1 MRFFLDNKLECLNQ
15 RDHKLQQDQAN
26 YRYVG
31 ANSQKLLGRI
41 RQRGFKQVFDIL
53 DDDKVSNKSGPWF
66 DILTCFSFR
75 GFESILVAYI
85 FVCPGWPCQ
94 ASKCKFTTAE
104 SRHS

>member
-1 MRFFLDNKLECLNQ
+1 MRFFLDNKLECLSQ
-15 RDHKLQQDQAN
+15 RDHRLQQDQAN

-66 DILTCFSFR
+66 DIL
-75 GFESILVAYI
+75 
-85 FVCPGWPCQ
+85 
-94 ASKCKFTTAE
+94 ASCTGGQWAHASVSE
-104 SRHS
+104 VLSLY